1 MRRSATVPLGSGFVA
16 LAGVVA
22 ASGLVSGCASGPE
35 EQVYCA
41 DRDGVIVD
49 DDNCD
54 DRRAGNH
61 FFWIGPYGRGLL
73 PGQRLSGGRMVP
85 VTDAAARRHAG
96 LPGSGTVS
104 NGSVVHGG
112 FGSGG

>member
-16 LAGVVA
+16 LAGIVA
-22 ASGLVSGCASGPE
+22 ASGLVSGCSNQPE

-41 DRDGVIVD
+41 DRDGVIAD
-49 DDNCD
+49 DDACD
-54 DRRAGNH
+54 DSRAGSH

-73 PGQRLSGGRMVP
+73 PGHRLSGGTKVP
-85 VTDAAARRHAG
+85 VTDAAARRQNG
-96 LPGSGTVS
+96 LPGTGKVT

-112 FGSGG
+112 FGSGS